1 MGKTAC
7 EASLGEAGAGRI
19 DLDIVS
25 LELSSCQKGSWI
37 DESGMG
43 TSIWKSSTWFAYRI
57 QISEILVLRPFNK
70 VQRSG
75 R

>member
-1 MGKTAC
+1 MVIK
-7 EASLGEAGAGRI
+7 SSV
-19 DLDIVS
+19 LDIVS